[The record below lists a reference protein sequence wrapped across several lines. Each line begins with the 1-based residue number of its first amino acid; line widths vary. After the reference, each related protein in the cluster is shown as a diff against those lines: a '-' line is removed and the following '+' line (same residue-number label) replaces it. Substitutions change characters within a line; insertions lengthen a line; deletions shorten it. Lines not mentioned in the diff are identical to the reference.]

1 MGNRGQF
8 QPGREKSGGRP
19 PGGENKVTGAM
30 REILHEAFEEAG
42 GVAYL
47 VKQAHEQPRAFMA
60 LLGKLIPQE
69 IRAEIEGS
77 DLPQVIVRNYTG
89 LSEEELRRIGR

>member
-1 MGNRGQF
+1 MGV
-8 QPGREKSGGRP
+8 P
-19 PGGENKVTGAM
+19 NKTTAAM

-69 IRAEIEGS
+69 IRAEIDGS
-77 DLPQVIVRNYTG
+77 DLPLVIFHDYTG
-89 LSEEELRRIGR
+89 MGWGEAEKAHREGR

>member
-1 MGNRGQF
+1 MSF
-8 QPGREKSGGRP
+8 EKGHLRYGGRTKGTP
-19 PGGENKVTGAM
+19 NATTRQM

-69 IRAEIEGS
+69 IRAEVEGS
-77 DLPQVIVRNYTG
+77 DLPLVVVRNYSG
-89 LSEEELRRIGR
+89 LTEEELRRVGR